1 MNKHLFRKHLFIHLI
16 YEVSLLLLK
25 GAFVIILFVPLYSV
39 FYAICENIAPLFI
52 LPAVSFTAII
62 IFTINNNYPVSR
74 IYLKINSLNPHLRN
88 YYFTYYE
95 MLQDN
100 IRISRKTMPE
110 IGSYLNNK
118 QFILFSRKEYK
129 RICLLI
135 CAGVMINLIAIGVI
149 PRYYGLAWGMIRKGA
164 VIESQNGSMNLHTF
178 NLGGIRGE
186 MKIRKGGIITDME
199 DYSGSNTNAWVYF
212 KGPRVRSN
220 ELKLAAVREINPDSV
235 IINVKPPPY
244 TGMSETVKYGNSLE
258 APEFSDMFI
267 SVFYGNTV
275 IHDSVFCIGAE
286 DSVVE
291 IISENGTCRLKI
303 APSKDLHPYVSIIS
317 DENALW
323 DNIIKIPYMTFD
335 DHGID
340 KTGAMIVSHTD
351 TQYIYAKDISDTLF
365 IISFVRQQNR
375 DYSVTCFT
383 KDNNPFRNQITYSQ
397 PLLIGH
403 YTAMEKS
410 AITAD
415 SLNSLSETSDDMG
428 SMIERM
434 EYARNSTA
442 QIHKDPDVK
451 SYNETISD
459 IKKLTEQ
466 VNKQI
471 EQIARYD
478 ADKEILKNL
487 YEIRKKMDDLDK
499 EMLKELFPEKD
510 LDKLSSKELKD
521 AREFIKNNSDQII
534 QELKQLQSMLD
545 KLADM
550 GMLMKTDAQ
559 LEELIERQENIEEGD
574 SRQQEE
580 ITKGLEEASDAL
592 NEYPSL
598 NKIKKSLKDAAEM
611 SQKAVKNPGI
621 KDDVKQSMESIRQ
634 QINEMMSS
642 MSNQQTIDSQLIL
655 LSLGTI
661 NRHTLNGDGRGRI
674 MGAYTNL
681 RAYAVNKGGGEQLA
695 GLLDNAKKTALA
707 AENMD
712 TIINYNLYIA
722 AYLLSMHTGQG
733 QGESMTLQQ
742 MMQSM
747 QGMSRKQSAI
757 SQMLTEMLERGESG
771 QDMLDEM
778 ARMQKEMGSMMR
790 QMSQQS
796 SGKTGGQLEDLADS
810 LDVLAEALKEGISDE
825 LSDREKHLL
834 NRMLEFS
841 KSVYKQG
848 LTDKR
853 ESETGSRVLFEPVVQ
868 PAGLSGYG
876 LHWKEIMKRLK
887 AIESVDYR
895 TVIRKYFME
904 IMK

>member
-1 MNKHLFRKHLFIHLI
+1 MHEI
-16 YEVSLLLLK
+16 SLLLLK
-25 GAFVIILFVPLYSV
+25 GVFVIILFIPLYSV
-39 FYAICENIAPLFI
+39 FYAMCENIAPLFI
-52 LPAVSFTAII
+52 LPAVSFTVIVL
-62 IFTINNNYPVSR
+62 FTIKNNYPMSH
-74 IYLKINSLNPHLRN
+74 IYLRINKLNPHMRN

-95 MLQDN
+95 MLQKD
-100 IRISRKTMPE
+100 ISISRKTMPE
-110 IGSYLNNK
+110 IGSYLKDK
-118 QFILFSRKEYK
+118 QFILFSKNEYK
-129 RICLLI
+129 RIYLLI
-135 CAGVMINLIAIGVI
+135 CAAIMINLIAIGVI

-164 VIESQNGSMNLHTF
+164 VIESQNGSMSLHTF

-186 MKIRKGGIITDME
+186 MKIRSDGNITDME
-199 DYSGSNTNAWVYF
+199 DYSGSNTNAWVFF
-212 KGPRVRSN
+212 KGPRVKSN
-220 ELKLAAVREINPDSV
+220 ELKLAAIRNITADSV
-235 IINVKPPPY
+235 IVNVKPPPY
-244 TGMSETVKYGNSLE
+244 TGMRETVKYGNSIE
-258 APEFSDMFI
+258 VPEFSDMFI
-267 SVFYGNTV
+267 SVFYGNAV
-275 IHDSVFCIGAE
+275 VNDSVFRIGAE

-291 IISENGTCRLKI
+291 IISENGICRLKI
-303 APSKDLHPYVSIIS
+303 ALKKDMHPYVSIIA

-335 DHGID
+335 DFGID
-340 KTGAMIVSHTD
+340 KTGAMIVSHAD

-365 IISFVRQQNR
+365 IISFVRKKNR
-375 DYSVTCFT
+375 DYIVTCFT
-383 KDNNPFRNQITYSQ
+383 KDNNPFRNQTTYSQ

-403 YTAMEKS
+403 YTAMEKR
-410 AITAD
+410 AIAAD
-415 SLNSLSETSDDMG
+415 SLNALSETIDDMDN
-428 SMIERM
+428 MIERM
-434 EYARNSTA
+434 EYARNSIT
-442 QIHKDPDVK
+442 QMQNKPDIK
-451 SYNETISD
+451 SYNETVSD
-459 IKKLTEQ
+459 IRKLTEQ

-487 YEIRKKMDDLDK
+487 YEIRKKMDDLDR
-499 EMLKELFPEKD
+499 EMLKELFPEMD
-510 LDKLSSKELKD
+510 LDKLSFKELKD

-534 QELKQLQSMLD
+534 QQLKQLQSMLD

-559 LEELIERQENIEEGD
+559 LEGLIEKQENIAEGD
-574 SRQQEE
+574 SKQQEE
-580 ITKGLEEASDAL
+580 ITKGLKEADDAL
-592 NEYPSL
+592 NDYPTL

-611 SQKAVKNPGI
+611 SQRAEKNPGI

-642 MSNQQTIDSQLIL
+642 MSNQQTIDAQLML
-655 LSLGTI
+655 LGLGMI
-661 NRHTLNGDGRGRI
+661 NRQTLNGDGREGI
-674 MGAYTNL
+674 LAAYTNL
-681 RAYAVNKGGGEQLA
+681 KAYAVNKGGGEQLA
-695 GLLDNAKKTALA
+695 RLFENGRNIVLTA
-707 AENMD
+707 ERMD

-722 AYLLSMHTGQG
+722 AYLLNMNTGQG

-747 QGMSRKQSAI
+747 QGMNRKQSAI

-778 ARMQKEMGSMMR
+778 ARMQKDMSSMMR

-796 SGKTGGQLEDLADS
+796 SGKTGGQLEELADS
-810 LDVLAEALKEGISDE
+810 LDVLIEALKDGINNE

-848 LTDKR
+848 LSDKR
-853 ESETGSRVLFEPVVQ
+853 ESETGSRVLLEPIVQ

-876 LHWKEIMKRLK
+876 VQWTEIMKGLE
-887 AIESVDYR
+887 AVESVHYR